1 MFDSKIG
8 DLDTLDVKSK
18 KKKNILVFAAIGLV
32 TVIILISITSA
43 FLEVNDKKIYKNRIE
58 KEKIEGLQVI
68 QNPEFK
74 ETWAIAMENR
84 IEKQEKKTAEVIDQL
99 ASKQE
104 NALNELKEL
113 IKSSVEKNNANIKD
127 LSTSV
132 ESQISALK
140 NNIDE
145 KITAQNDKI
154 EQINI
159 QNEEFKLNQNLN
171 KDNVVGADLLPKKDN
186 AEENLVIMVGENG
199 GTISS
204 SAEQKD
210 IGIDGNKKNPLNK
223 SDLDKM
229 LESELQDV
237 SSKVLDGDKN
247 PKVSNNTESKNT
259 RKKIT
264 IVDVD
269 TSFNK
274 SILSTQSEM
283 QKNNLADVKDE
294 KKDLL
299 KTNFHLSTG
308 LTQAYMITGAYAP
321 AFQDAE
327 AEPLPVLLEAEGDII
342 LSNDQ
347 IATVE
352 KCLFLGSAKGNM
364 NSQTASIKLAS
375 ISCLLA
381 DSKYRIEGAV
391 NGWVIGENGI
401 PGVHGELLH
410 KNGAWLAR
418 TFVSGFLET
427 FSNALGGTNSTT
439 IQIGETGTNETGT
452 GQAIKDNVGQAT
464 AQGAATVFGKI
475 GDYYLKM
482 AEQIFPIIEVKG
494 GRTVDIMLIG
504 EQDLTL
510 VENNKLDI
518 NEINDHINQI
528 ELNKINKNDI
538 IEENNAFTQTLLK
551 NENSDSNEDIL
562 KGAQK

>member
-1 MFDSKIG
+1 MFNDKLKN
-8 DLDTLDVKSK
+8 LDTLDVQSK
-18 KKKNILVFAAIGLV
+18 KKKNILVFLAIGGV
-32 TVIILISITSA
+32 SIILLISIVSA
-43 FLEVNDKKIYKNRIE
+43 FLEVNSNKIYKNRIE

-68 QNPEFK
+68 QSPEFK
-74 ETWAIAMENR
+74 ETWAISMENR
-84 IEKQEKKTAEVIDQL
+84 IDKQEKKTTEVIEQL

-104 NALNELKEL
+104 VAMNELKDL
-113 IKSSVEKNNANIKD
+113 IKNSIDKNDNNVRE

-132 ESQISALK
+132 ENQITGLK
-140 NNIDE
+140 EDFE
-145 KITAQNDKI
+145 SKIAKQNENI

-159 QNEEFKLNQNLN
+159 QNEDYKLNQNLN
-171 KDNVVGADLLPKKDN
+171 KDNVIGANLLPNEDKGEDQ
-186 AEENLVIMVGENG
+186 LIIMVGEG
-199 GTISS
+199 GNTTIK
-204 SAEQKD
+204 EDDK
-210 IGIDGNKKNPLNK
+210 NKKNPLAK

-229 LESELQDV
+229 LEDELKNV
-237 SSKVLDGDKN
+237 SSKVLEGNVSKSTGKVEDK
-247 PKVSNNTESKNT
+247 PT

-264 IVDVD
+264 IMDVD

-274 SILSTQSEM
+274 EILSAQVNIE
-283 QKNNLADVKDE
+283 KEKDVVLDE
-294 KKDLL
+294 KAEML

-321 AFQDAE
+321 AFQDSDS
-327 AEPLPVLLEAEGDII
+327 EPLPVLLEAEGDII
-342 LSNDQ
+342 LANDQ
-347 IATVE
+347 VATVE

-364 NSQTASIKLAS
+364 NSQTATIKLAS
-375 ISCLLA
+375 ISCLLS
-381 DSKYRIEGAV
+381 DSKYRLEGPV

-427 FSNALGGTNSTT
+427 FSNALGGSDSTT
-439 IQIGETGTNETGT
+439 IQIGGEASTGAGT
-452 GQAIKDNVGQAT
+452 AIKDNIGSAS

-504 EQDLTL
+504 EQDLSL

-518 NEINDHINQI
+518 NDITDHIEQI
-528 ELNKINKNDI
+528 ELNKLKKDDTISD
-538 IEENNAFTQTLLK
+538 NNAFTQTVLK
-551 NENSDSNEDIL
+551 NNDTSSIVI
-562 KGAQK
+562 KGDKNDK